1 MEDIFDNGMV
11 MYVDEKYMMVS
22 LRVLDLES
30 GILRMFVVV
39 LFEEKILLNDDF
51 KLYDFSYII
60 EING

>member
-30 GILRMFVVV
+30 GFLRMFVVV
-39 LFEEKILLNDDF
+39 LFEEKILLIDDF

>member
-39 LFEEKILLNDDF
+39 LFEEKILLIDDF